1 MPIQKIKSGRIIT
14 TAVDDYVGDS
24 GTIFYDETVGDL
36 RLSDGVTPG
45 GVPLLLGGGTG
56 ASFKTI
62 KVDGQADLVADSEDT
77 IEIVAGSGIFIE
89 TSATSSPYKTL
100 TISADN
106 NVDGGTPFTVY
117 GGVTSFDGGGV

>member
-14 TAVDDYVGDS
+14 TAVNDYVGDS
-24 GTIFYDETVGDL
+24 GTIFYDETTGDL

-45 GVPLLLGGGTG
+45 GVPLLLGGGG

-77 IEIVAGSGIFIE
+77 IEIVAGNGIFIE
-89 TSATSSPYKTL
+89 TSATSVPYKTL